1 MTSTFAID
9 LRGRIGTLDLDIRF
23 ETSAAIT
30 AVIGPNGAGKSTL
43 LRMLAGAP
51 LRVEGTASVQ
61 GGTLIDTARNL
72 CVPPD
77 ARRLGYLPQGLALF
91 PHLTALQNV
100 AFGCAGDAE
109 LRDRRARELLA
120 SAGAAQLADRL
131 PKELSGGEA
140 QRVALARALAPE
152 PRALLLDE
160 PLAALDVSHRRTMRS
175 FLGELLEASG
185 RPALLVTHDA
195 RDVLALAQHVVVLER
210 GKVVQ
215 QGTAQALAAAPATE
229 LVAELLGSV

>member
-1 MTSTFAID
+1 MSTFAID
-9 LRGRIGTLDLDIRF
+9 LRGRIGTLELDVRF
-23 ETSAAIT
+23 ETSATIT

-51 LRVEGTASVQ
+51 LSVEGTASVQ
-61 GGTLIDTARNL
+61 GGALIDTARNL

-91 PHLTALQNV
+91 PHLSALENV
-100 AFGCAGDAE
+100 AFGCAGDRA
-109 LRDRRARELLA
+109 LRERRARELLQ
-120 SAGAAQLADRL
+120 SAGAAHLADRL
-131 PKELSGGEA
+131 PKQLSGGEA

-175 FLGELLEASG
+175 FLGALLEESG

-195 RDVLALAQHVVVLER
+195 RDVLALAQYVVVLER

-215 QGTAQALAAAPATE
+215 QGTAEQLAAAPATE